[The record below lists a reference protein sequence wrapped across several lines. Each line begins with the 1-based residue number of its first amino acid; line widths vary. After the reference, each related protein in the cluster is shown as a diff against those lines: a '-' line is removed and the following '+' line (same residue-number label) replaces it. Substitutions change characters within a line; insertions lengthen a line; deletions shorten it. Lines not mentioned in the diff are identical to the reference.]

1 MIDSTVEG
9 GENVQYEKM
18 AGLSVEFLL
27 AGYETTC
34 IVLCFTSHLL
44 AMNTDVQEK
53 LQAEIDE
60 YFEEDPVNTANKNGC
75 VYIILYTLPLHF
87 VTQEASL
94 YEASQKLKYL
104 DMVIQETM
112 RFYTPITRYYTC
124 NYNC

>member
-9 GENVQYEKM
+9 GENVKYKKM
-18 AGLSVEFLL
+18 AGHSVEFLL

-60 YFEEDPVNTANKNGC
+60 YFEEDPVNMQSKTNMA
-75 VYIILYTLPLHF
+75 VSIIILYTLPLHF
-87 VTQEASL
+87 VNTGS
-94 YEASQKLKYL
+94 
-104 DMVIQETM
+104 
-112 RFYTPITRYYTC
+112 ITL
-124 NYNC
+124 